1 MFKQRDS
8 HETIKDVVLAH
19 VGMSEREFMIPQA
32 HYHINLLKEAAQMLK
47 NVGGMGQII
56 TVVGDYDVDGIAA
69 TSILSLVF
77 KHLGWKFNVRLPK
90 RFSEGYGISD
100 AIIDE
105 IGSILLILND
115 VYTDIEME
123 IEKKGSI
130 KATSKYTVTLK
141 QKLFKIVFD
150 ILVYIAYNS
159 KCK

>member
-1 MFKQRDS
+1 MSLKAYISYKKDTRLLNKYRQKNFKNLERA
-8 HETIKDVVLAH
+8 IKVHNLIVESPQSIQLS
-19 VGMSEREFMIPQA
+19 VMTKSLQKVSEQMLFLIGEIEDIKGRVA
-32 HYHINLLKEAAQMLK
+32 HYEKFTLNKYGEATVNNL
-47 NVGGMGQII
+47 N
-56 TVVGDYDVDGIAA
+56 
-69 TSILSLVF
+69 
-77 KHLGWKFNVRLPK
+77 
-90 RFSEGYGISD
+90 

-105 IGSILLILND
+105 IGSILLVLND

-159 KCK
+159 K